1 VTTPQQGRIVDVR
14 LGPRS
19 YSIHIRPHSLRQAA
33 EILESWPAIGPL
45 SGQRVLV
52 VADAVLANSHA
63 AEFSAAL
70 HTARAEVHNIHVPS
84 GEASKSWQQTQRL
97 YDALV
102 DMSADRRTIVAAV
115 GGGVTGDLAGFVAA
129 TYARG
134 LRFVQ
139 VPTTLLSMVDSSV
152 GGKTGINHPKG
163 KNLIGA
169 FHQPAGVLID
179 ETTLATLPDR
189 DYRSGLAEVVKYGVI
204 LDANF
209 FSYLEHHTPQLNA
222 RDPEVLN
229 TVIAR
234 SCQLKADVVQADEF
248 ETSGLRAVLNYGHT
262 FGHAFEALSG
272 YGQLLHGEAVSIGML
287 CASRLAEH
295 LGRVSSD
302 ETRRQRQLLQALGLP
317 VTVPFGLRQRQA
329 EILQCMLLDK
339 KTESRQLRF
348 VLPDRIGHVE
358 TIRNVDSQLALSVLN
373 DFAD

>member
-1 VTTPQQGRIVDVR
+1 VTTAQQGRIVDVQ

-19 YSIHIRPHSLRQAA
+19 YSIFIQPQSLRRAA
-33 EILESWPAIGPL
+33 EVLESWPAVGPL
-45 SGQRVLV
+45 AGQRILL

-63 AEFSAAL
+63 AEFSASL
-70 HTARAEVHNIHVPS
+70 QSARAEVHSIFVPS
-84 GEASKSWQQTQRL
+84 GESTKSWQHTQRL

-115 GGGVTGDLAGFVAA
+115 GGGVTGDLAGFAAA

-134 LRFVQ
+134 LRFIQ

-169 FHQPAGVLID
+169 FHQPSGVLID
-179 ETTLATLPDR
+179 EATLATLPDR

-204 LDANF
+204 LDADF
-209 FSYLEHHTPQLNA
+209 FSYLEQHTPQLNA

-248 ETSGLRAVLNYGHT
+248 ETTGLRAVLNYGHT

-287 CASRLAEH
+287 CASRLAER
-295 LGRVSSD
+295 LGRVSSR
-302 ETRRQRQLLQALGLP
+302 ETQRQRRLLQALGLP
-317 VTVPFGLRQRQA
+317 VAVPAELQQRHA
-329 EILQCMLLDK
+329 DVLQCMLLDK

-348 VLPDRIGHVE
+348 VLPDRIGHAE
-358 TIRNVDSQLALSVLN
+358 TVRNVDSQLALSSLA
-373 DFAD
+373 DFDE